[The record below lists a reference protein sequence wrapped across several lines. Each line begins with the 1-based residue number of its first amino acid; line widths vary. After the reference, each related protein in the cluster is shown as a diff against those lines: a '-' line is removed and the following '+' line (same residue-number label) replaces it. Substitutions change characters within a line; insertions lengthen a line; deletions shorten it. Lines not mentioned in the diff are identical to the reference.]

1 MAAGVCGGDWDRIES
16 TWDLPR
22 YRRLEA
28 HWLAHGP
35 PLYLS
40 MAAFVGYRGRPK
52 ADGTGTLSRPEDIAQ
67 FLQTTPGPW
76 SKGG

>member
-1 MAAGVCGGDWDRIES
+1 VAAGVCGGDWDRIDS

-40 MAAFVGYRGRPK
+40 MAAFVGYRGRSGG
-52 ADGTGTLSRPEDIAQ
+52 ASGEMSRVEDVVG
-67 FLQTTPGPW
+67 FLENTPGPW
-76 SKGG
+76 SKGA